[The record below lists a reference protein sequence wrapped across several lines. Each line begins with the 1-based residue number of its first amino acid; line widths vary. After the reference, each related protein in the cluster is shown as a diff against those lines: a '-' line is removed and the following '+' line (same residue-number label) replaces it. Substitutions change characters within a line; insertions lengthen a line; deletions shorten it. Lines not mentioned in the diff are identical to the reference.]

1 MKQIIV
7 PTDFSQGA
15 WNALIYATNLGE
27 ALGVRDIL
35 VLNSYIAPHS
45 GASTL
50 VSIDRIM
57 QQDSENGLEEWAAK
71 IKNSGLSTKF
81 NFHTKSVHANLVEA
95 LSSQVTDYNETMI
108 VMGSLGETGK
118 VEKLFGSNASNVALD
133 VNCPLVVVPPNS
145 QYTNL
150 RDIVLGSDFDLLG
163 ENNLKILKQI
173 DDLDPSTNL
182 KIVHVT
188 GKDEAQN
195 TPSNLGIDQK
205 LLPHSLLDIPG
216 DNIGDALDTYV
227 SSNQTDLLV
236 LVKRKKGFFGSF
248 FGSSVTKKMTLM
260 GHVPLLILK
269 EV

>member
-1 MKQIIV
+1 
-7 PTDFSQGA
+7 
-15 WNALIYATNLGE
+15 
-27 ALGVRDIL
+27 
-35 VLNSYIAPHS
+35 
-45 GASTL
+45 
-50 VSIDRIM
+50 
-57 QQDSENGLEEWAAK
+57 
-71 IKNSGLSTKF
+71 
-81 NFHTKSVHANLVEA
+81 
-95 LSSQVTDYNETMI
+95 MI

-118 VEKLFGSNASNVALD
+118 VEKLFGSNASNVALE

-163 ENNLKILKQI
+163 ESNLKILKQI

-188 GKDEAQN
+188 GKGAAQN
-195 TPSNLGIDQK
+195 TPSNLGIDQE
-205 LLPHSLLDIPG
+205 LLPHILLDIPG
-216 DNIGDALDTYV
+216 ENISDALDNYV
-227 SSNQTDLLV
+227 SSNHTDLLV

-248 FGSSVTKKMTLM
+248 FSPSVTKKMTLL